1 MKRYRI
7 TVEGV
12 AYEVTVEE
20 LDSPAAAPA
29 AAEPARAPYPVSSA
43 APATGEHVRPPRAA
57 QVEARPATPGDVVSP
72 LAGVIVSVGVTVGGR
87 VEAGQP
93 LLVLEAMKMQ
103 TTVSAP
109 HSGTVEA
116 IAVSAGAAV
125 QEGQVLMTL
134 R

>member
-20 LDSPAAAPA
+20 LDAPAAAPQ
-29 AAEPARAPYPVSSA
+29 PPAPYPVSSA
-43 APATGEHVRPPRAA
+43 APATGEHLRPPKAA
-57 QVEARPATPGDVVSP
+57 QVEARPAAPGDVVSP
-72 LAGVIVSVGVTVGGR
+72 LAGVVVSVAVSVGGR

-109 HSGTVEA
+109 RAGTVEA
-116 IAVSAGAAV
+116 IAVAAGAPV